1 MTGFEFIAK
10 AFKASYTDI
19 AKRLDLTTSTVADW
33 ASGRRPI
40 PKDKLSLVSKL
51 FKVDEEFFKKKELS
65 EVEKIKIEINY
76 LERASKRDS
85 FHLEETIRNEE
96 GNNIEVYTWHNPHEG
111 DLRYKYEELA
121 YEELSLRLN
130 KILNYDFQLD
140 MQFHRARNHYNI
152 FREIADLLD
161 QDEGKEEIEEYEEI
175 TEDEALRRKKIT
187 KKVNALSTTLK
198 FLNGGKLVAFGKID
212 AFEKELFEMLQKYE
226 VIDTKHR
233 NTEDKKDIFDQV
245 DPSFINN
252 MDL

>member
-40 PKDKLSLVSKL
+40 PKNKLTLVSQL

-65 EVEKIKIEINY
+65 GVEKIKIEINY

-85 FHLEETIRNEE
+85 FQYEDTIRDDE
-96 GNNIEVYTWHNPHEG
+96 GNNIEVYQWHNPHEG

-121 YEELSLRLN
+121 YEELSVRLN
-130 KILNYDFQLD
+130 RILNYDFGLD
-140 MQFHRARNHYNI
+140 MQFHRAKNHYHI
-152 FREIADLLD
+152 FSKITDLLD

-187 KKVNALSTTLK
+187 KKVNALSIMLN
-198 FLNGGKLVAFGKID
+198 FLNGGNLLAFGKID
-212 AFEKELFEMLQKYE
+212 AFDKELFEMLQKYGI
-226 VIDTKHR
+226 IDTKHQDV
-233 NTEDKKDIFDQV
+233 EEKEDIFDQV
-245 DPSFINN
+245 DPASIHN